1 MENENAELDQLQQAY
16 KKAVEEWIKAIK
28 REEALASA
36 NHSVAQIDRW
46 EEAHFK
52 EEEARTKAKA
62 AKEKYEDALR
72 KKFFGF

>member
-1 MENENAELDQLQQAY
+1 MENENAELDQMQQAY
-16 KKAVEEWIKAIK
+16 KKAIEEWIKAIK

-52 EEEARTKAKA
+52 EEEARTKAKV
-62 AKEKYEDALR
+62 AKEKYEGALR